1 MGTHVSGCLVGWE
14 RRMGGNNSTERK
26 PKGVAMGLLTYD
38 QLRELADQYQV
49 PSGDVMTAY
58 ERFKMLDINCDDYVT
73 MDDFSETF
81 YLASDVYVPTIYAHM
96 LQNGKVSFHTF
107 LDTVL
112 KFHPSRPLEDRLSSV
127 FEVLDTNGDEELN
140 QSDIILMLQRL
151 NTHVSR
157 EKLEIVALELTKVL
171 PEESGNVVTRRAFI
185 SLLKDI
191 PGIDN
196 LVKVDFGVA
205 NESSTST

>member
-1 MGTHVSGCLVGWE
+1 MGTRLGLFVGWE

-49 PSGDVMTAY
+49 PSGDVMTAH

-112 KFHPSRPLEDRLSSV
+112 KFHPSRPLEDRC
-127 FEVLDTNGDEELN
+127 
-140 QSDIILMLQRL
+140 RL
-151 NTHVSR
+151 CLR
-157 EKLEIVALELTKVL
+157 FW
-171 PEESGNVVTRRAFI
+171 TRTETR
-185 SLLKDI
+185 
-191 PGIDN
+191 
-196 LVKVDFGVA
+196 
-205 NESSTST
+205 SSTSLTSSSCSRDSTRTSRARNSRLLLSSSPRCCPKSLETSSHAVPLSVSSKTSLA